1 MRDET
6 LSLKTLLSRGWRKR
20 CPRCG
25 EGRLFRRYNILHERC
40 SVCGLQ
46 YLEEQG
52 ALFGYL
58 FLIDRA
64 LFLFPLIVMIYFRL
78 YVPGAGWFYASF
90 VVLIVALFYTLP
102 QRSGVGVALHYL
114 RRQYTRAAALPSA
127 PPA

>member
-1 MRDET
+1 MPDET
-6 LSLKTLLSRGWRKR
+6 PSLRTLLARGWCKR

-25 EGRLFRRYNILHERC
+25 EGRLFRRYNILYERC
-40 SVCGLQ
+40 SICGLQ

-64 LFLFPLIVMIYFRL
+64 LFLAPLIVMIYFRL
-78 YVPGAGWFYASF
+78 YVPGAGLFYASF
-90 VVLIVALFYTLP
+90 VVLIFALFYTLP

-114 RRQYTRAAALPSA
+114 RRQYTRSGHSS
-127 PPA
+127 

>member
-1 MRDET
+1 MRDDVPSLMT
-6 LSLKTLLSRGWRKR
+6 LIARGWRKR

-25 EGRLFRRYNILHERC
+25 EGRLFRRFNILYDRC

-64 LFLFPLIVMIYFRL
+64 LFLFPLIAMIYFRF
-78 YVPGAGWFYASF
+78 YVPGVAWLYASF
-90 VVLIVALFYTLP
+90 AVLIFALFYTLP

-114 RRQYTRAAALPSA
+114 RRQYTQSGPPS
-127 PPA
+127 

>member
-1 MRDET
+1 MSDEQT
-6 LSLKTLLSRGWRKR
+6 PGWKTLVWRGWRKR

-25 EGRLFRRYNILHERC
+25 QGRLFKRYNILHDRC
-40 SVCGLQ
+40 DVCGLK

-78 YVPGAGWFYASF
+78 HVPGAAWFYASF
-90 VVLIVALFYTLP
+90 VVLMFALFYTLP

-114 RRQYTRAAALPSA
+114 RRRRSGALGPTD
-127 PPA
+127 

>member
-1 MRDET
+1 MPDET
-6 LSLKTLLSRGWRKR
+6 PSLRTLLARGWCKR

-25 EGRLFRRYNILHERC
+25 EGRLFRRYNILYERGAI
-40 SVCGLQ
+40 CGLQ

-64 LFLFPLIVMIYFRL
+64 LLLAPLIVMIYVRL
-78 YVPGAGWFYASF
+78 YVPGAGLFYASF
-90 VVLIVALFYTLP
+90 VVLIFALFYTLP

-114 RRQYTRAAALPSA
+114 RRQYTRSGHSP
-127 PPA
+127 

>member
-1 MRDET
+1 MHDET
-6 LSLKTLLSRGWRKR
+6 PSLKTLLSRGWRKR

-40 SVCGLQ
+40 SVCGLK

-64 LFLFPLIVMIYFRL
+64 LFLLPLIAMIYFRL
-78 YVPGAGWFYASF
+78 YVPNPTWFYASF
-90 VVLIVALFYTLP
+90 AVLIFALFYTLP

-114 RRQYTRAAALPSA
+114 RRQYTTSS
-127 PPA
+127 